1 MAASAGSS
9 ESRRWSTELSKFCGI
24 SPPEEAGEAAAT
36 AEAGPQAES
45 LDREAGGWTAA
56 RHPGRAAGRRGRSG
70 TQSTSRGGAAAGRG
84 RMTRRGRR
92 RSSHF
97 LEPPAGAAGCTQRRS
112 RELAAAAMSHQTGIQ
127 ASEDVKEIF
136 ARARNGKYR
145 LLKISIENEQL
156 VIGSYSQPSDSWDK
170 DYDSFVLPLLE
181 DKQPCYILFRL
192 DSQNAQG
199 YEWIFIA
206 WSPDHSHVRQKM
218 LYAATRATLK
228 KEFGGGHIKD
238 EVFGT
243 VKEDVSLH
251 GYKKYLLSQSSP
263 APLTAAEEELRQI
276 KINEVQTD
284 VGVDTKH
291 QTLQGVAFPISR
303 EAFQALEKLNN
314 RQLNYV
320 QLEIDIKNEIII
332 LANTT
337 STELKDLP
345 KRIPKDSARYH
356 FFLYKH
362 SHEGD
367 YLESIVFIYSMPGY
381 TCSIRE
387 RMLYSSCKSPLLE
400 IVERQ
405 LQMDVIRKIEI
416 DNGDELT
423 ADFLYEEV
431 HPKQHAHKQS
441 FAKPK
446 GPAGKRGIRRLI
458 RGPAETEATTD

>member
-1 MAASAGSS
+1 
-9 ESRRWSTELSKFCGI
+9 
-24 SPPEEAGEAAAT
+24 
-36 AEAGPQAES
+36 
-45 LDREAGGWTAA
+45 
-56 RHPGRAAGRRGRSG
+56 
-70 TQSTSRGGAAAGRG
+70 
-84 RMTRRGRR
+84 
-92 RSSHF
+92 
-97 LEPPAGAAGCTQRRS
+97 
-112 RELAAAAMSHQTGIQ
+112 MSHQTGIQ
-127 ASEDVKEIF
+127 ASENVKDIF
-136 ARARNGKYR
+136 VGARNGKYR
-145 LLKISIENEQL
+145 ILKIVIDNEQL
-156 VIGSYSQPSDSWDK
+156 VLGSSRRPLGSWEK
-170 DYDSFVLPLLE
+170 DYDAFVLPLLE
-181 DKQPCYILFRL
+181 DKQPCYILYRL

-206 WSPDHSHVRQKM
+206 WSPDHSPVRQKM

-243 VKEDVSLH
+243 VEDDVSLN
-251 GYKKYLLSQSSP
+251 GYKKYLISQSAP

-276 KINEVQTD
+276 KINEQ
-284 VGVDTKH
+284 
-291 QTLQGVAFPISR
+291 
-303 EAFQALEKLNN
+303 
-314 RQLNYV
+314 
-320 QLEIDIKNEIII
+320 IDMKNETII
-332 LANTT
+332 LANTLH
-337 STELKDLP
+337 TELKDLP
-345 KRIPKDSARYH
+345 KRIPKDAARYH

-362 SHEGD
+362 THEGD
-367 YLESIVFIYSMPGY
+367 YLESVVFIYSMPGY

-405 LQMDVIRKIEI
+405 LWMPIIRKIEI

-458 RGPAETEATTD
+458 RGPAETETPSD